1 MTVTLIDPT
10 LGPSGDGDRMLAARP
25 ASLDGA
31 VIGLVNN
38 GKARGREILQRVAEN
53 LTVRHRI
60 GGTILVTKP
69 DSSFP
74 ATPADVEML
83 AADATAII
91 AAIGD

>member
-1 MTVTLIDPT
+1 M
-10 LGPSGDGDRMLAARP
+10 
-25 ASLDGA
+25 
-31 VIGLVNN
+31 
-38 GKARGREILQRVAEN
+38 AEN
-53 LTVRHRI
+53 LTARHRI

>member
-10 LGPSGDGDRMLAARP
+10 LAPASAGLTRAPRP

-31 VIGLVNN
+31 VLGLVNN
-38 GKARGREILQRVAEN
+38 GKAHGREILQRVAEN
-53 LTVRHRI
+53 LAAAHRL

-69 DSSFP
+69 GSSFP
-74 ATPADVEML
+74 ATPEDVEML
-83 AADATAII
+83 AADASAII

>member
-1 MTVTLIDPT
+1 MTVTLVDPT
-10 LGPSGDGDRMLAARP
+10 LAPAGSGSTLASRP

-38 GKARGREILQRVAEN
+38 GKTRGREILQRVAEN
-53 LTVRHRI
+53 LEAGHRVR
-60 GGTILVTKP
+60 GTILVTKP
-69 DSSFP
+69 STSLPAP
-74 ATPADVEML
+74 ATDVGML

>member
-10 LGPSGDGDRMLAARP
+10 LSPPGGSSTRAVRP

-31 VIGLVNN
+31 VLGLVNN

-53 LTVRHRI
+53 LTAAHRI
-60 GGTILVTKP
+60 NSTILVTKP

-74 ATPADVEML
+74 AAPESVAML

>member
-10 LGPSGDGDRMLAARP
+10 LGPSVSGRVLADRP

-38 GKARGREILQRVAEN
+38 GKARGREILQRVADN
-53 LTVRHRI
+53 LETKYQI
-60 GGTILVTKP
+60 TDTILVTKP

-74 ATPADVEML
+74 AEPADVEML
-83 AADATAII
+83 AADATAVI

>member
-10 LGPSGDGDRMLAARP
+10 LAPASAGSTRAPRP
-25 ASLDGA
+25 TSLDGA
-31 VIGLVNN
+31 VLGLVNN
-38 GKARGREILQRVAEN
+38 GKTRGREILQRVAEN
-53 LTVRHRI
+53 LATAHRL

-74 ATPADVEML
+74 AAPEDIEML

>member
-10 LGPSGDGDRMLAARP
+10 LGPAGAGGRTPAARP

-31 VIGLVNN
+31 VLGLVNN

-53 LTVRHRI
+53 LAAAHRL

-74 ATPADVEML
+74 ADPTDVEML
-83 AADATAII
+83 ASDATAVI

>member
-1 MTVTLIDPT
+1 MTVILVDPT
-10 LGPSGDGDRMLAARP
+10 LAPAAAGKELAPRP

-31 VIGLVNN
+31 VLGLVNN

-53 LTVRHRI
+53 LAVRHRI
-60 GGTILVTKP
+60 SGTTILVTKP

-74 ATPADVEML
+74 AEPADVEML

>member
-10 LGPSGDGDRMLAARP
+10 LAPSNGDRMPAARP

-31 VIGLVNN
+31 VLGLVNN
-38 GKARGREILQRVAEN
+38 GKTRGREILQRVAEN
-53 LTVRHRI
+53 LRARHRI
-60 GGTILVTKP
+60 RGTILVTKP
-69 DSSFP
+69 DSSFSASP
-74 ATPADVEML
+74 GDVQML

>member
-10 LGPSGDGDRMLAARP
+10 LAPARAGSTRAPRP

-31 VIGLVNN
+31 VLGLVNN
-38 GKARGREILQRVAEN
+38 GKTRGREILQRVAEN
-53 LTVRHRI
+53 LATAHRL

-74 ATPADVEML
+74 AAPEDIEML

>member
-10 LGPSGDGDRMLAARP
+10 LAPASAGLTRAPRP

-31 VIGLVNN
+31 VLGLVNN

-53 LTVRHRI
+53 LAVRHRMSD
-60 GGTILVTKP
+60 TILVTKP

-74 ATPADVEML
+74 AEPADVEML

>member
-10 LGPSGDGDRMLAARP
+10 LAPTGDGDRTLAARLNT
-25 ASLDGA
+25 LDGA
-31 VIGLVNN
+31 VLGLVNN

-53 LTVRHRI
+53 LSAAHRL
-60 GGTILVTKP
+60 GGTILITKP

-74 ATPADVEML
+74 ATPEDVEML
-83 AADATAII
+83 AAEATAII

>member
-10 LGPSGDGDRMLAARP
+10 LAPAGEGRALAARLNT
-25 ASLDGA
+25 LDGA
-31 VIGLVNN
+31 VLGLVNN

-53 LTVRHRI
+53 LAAKHQL
-60 GGTILVTKP
+60 GGTVMITKP

-74 ATPADVEML
+74 APPEDVEML
-83 AADATAII
+83 AADATAVI

>member
-31 VIGLVNN
+31 VLGLVNN
-38 GKARGREILQRVAEN
+38 GKARGREILQRVADN
-53 LTVRHRI
+53 LATKHRI
-60 GGTILVTKP
+60 RGTVLVTKP

-74 ATPADVEML
+74 AAPEDVEML

>member
-1 MTVTLIDPT
+1 MTVTLVDPT
-10 LGPSGDGDRMLAARP
+10 LAPASSGLGLASRP

-38 GKARGREILQRVAEN
+38 GKTHGREILQRVAEN
-53 LTVRHRI
+53 LEARHRI
-60 GGTILVTKP
+60 RGTVLVTKP
-69 DSSFP
+69 GTSLP
-74 ATPADVEML
+74 AVSADVEML

>member
-1 MTVTLIDPT
+1 MTVTLVDPT
-10 LGPSGDGDRMLAARP
+10 LEPANPGSTPAPRP

-38 GKARGREILQRVAEN
+38 GKTRGREILQRVAGN
-53 LTVRHRI
+53 IAAKHRI

-74 ATPADVEML
+74 AAPEDVEML

>member
-1 MTVTLIDPT
+1 MTVTLVDPT
-10 LGPSGDGDRMLAARP
+10 LSVVSAGKKLAPRP
-25 ASLDGA
+25 VSLDGA
-31 VIGLVNN
+31 VLGLVNN

-53 LTVRHRI
+53 LAARHRVS
-60 GGTILVTKP
+60 GTTILVTKP

-74 ATPADVEML
+74 AEPADVEML

>member
-10 LGPSGDGDRMLAARP
+10 LAPASAGSTPATRP
-25 ASLDGA
+25 TSLDGA
-31 VIGLVNN
+31 VLGLVNN
-38 GKARGREILQRVAEN
+38 GKARGREILQRVADN
-53 LTVRHRI
+53 LAAAHRL
-60 GGTILVTKP
+60 GGTIMITKP

-74 ATPADVEML
+74 APPEDVEML

>member
-10 LGPSGDGDRMLAARP
+10 LAPSNGNQRPAARP

-31 VIGLVNN
+31 VLGLVNN
-38 GKARGREILQRVAEN
+38 GKTRGREILQRVAEN
-53 LTVRHRI
+53 LRARHRI
-60 GGTILVTKP
+60 RGTILVTKP

-74 ATPADVEML
+74 ASPEDVEML

>member
-10 LGPSGDGDRMLAARP
+10 LAPAGTGRDLATRP
-25 ASLDGA
+25 ANLDGA
-31 VIGLVNN
+31 VLGLVNN
-38 GKARGREILQRVAEN
+38 GKTRGREILQRVADN
-53 LTVRHRI
+53 LAARHGIR
-60 GGTILVTKP
+60 GTILVTKP

-74 ATPADVEML
+74 AVPEDVEML

>member
-10 LGPSGDGDRMLAARP
+10 LAPAGEGLALAARP
-25 ASLDGA
+25 ESLDGA
-31 VIGLVNN
+31 VLGLVNN

-53 LTVRHRI
+53 LKARHRI
-60 GGTILVTKP
+60 RETILVTKP

-74 ATPADVEML
+74 ADPTDVEML
-83 AADATAII
+83 AADATAVI

>member
-1 MTVTLIDPT
+1 MTITLIDPT
-10 LGPSGDGDRMLAARP
+10 LGPSGDGNRVLAARP

-31 VIGLVNN
+31 VLGLVNN

-53 LTVRHRI
+53 LKARHPIRD
-60 GGTILVTKP
+60 TILVTKP

-74 ATPADVEML
+74 AAPEDVEML